1 MQALSFKSL
10 DNFMNISNVSSESF
24 LISEIFA
31 AEMATEFDA
40 FVNLEVMVVPRG
52 IAIKPHIAFSTR
64 EIFLSQVLC

>member
-10 DNFMNISNVSSESF
+10 DNFMDISNVSSEFF

-40 FVNLEVMVVPRG
+40 FVNLEVMMVPRG
-52 IAIKPHIAFSTR
+52 IAIKRHIAFIAL